1 MSESTPNGK
10 NRISKDA
17 AYLLKSRVALY
28 EGTWLKYH
36 KGTAQV
42 PGGNGWPGAQA
53 SYLSGFSINID
64 DEIRFFLTEA
74 KAAAKVVA
82 DKMVGNLTQNTGKR
96 LARDANMATK
106 NPYFMMFADD
116 NMEAYKEVIFW
127 RRYSKTEQQH
137 NIQMELARNG
147 GGSGYTKG
155 LDDSYLMENSLPI

>member
-1 MSESTPNGK
+1 M
-10 NRISKDA
+10 
-17 AYLLKSRVALY
+17 
-28 EGTWLKYH
+28 
-36 KGTAQV
+36 

-127 RRYSKTEQQH
+127 RKYSKST
-137 NIQMELARNG
+137 RCR
-147 GGSGYTKG
+147 SRFCWR
-155 LDDSYLMENSLPI
+155 